1 MYFTQTPYYREI
13 ENIMRQIPNFRPR
26 GYGSMVLKNEMRIC
40 MEEQP
45 PPDSYAELMAR
56 TMSAIHDKPFIERL
70 NNYMQ
75 KGEMS
80 KLIYRNEIH
89 KSVFETAI
97 VKLDKR
103 NFALLSAMYLL
114 TADFRLWQI
123 MKPKVK
129 HNTIDFISTKL
140 NNIHENGYTLYC
152 AAKDLYLGTKHLSVS
167 DLADTGLIPPKIF
180 SLICNAMAIRR
191 FGIQAIQL
199 AKESDMF

>member
-1 MYFTQTPYYREI
+1 MYFTQTAYYREI

-26 GYGSMVLKNEMRIC
+26 GHGSMILKNEMKIC
-40 MEEQP
+40 MEEQS
-45 PPDSYAELMAR
+45 PPDSYVELMTR
-56 TMSAIHDKPFIERL
+56 TMSAIHYKPFIGRL

-80 KLIYRNEIH
+80 KLIYRNETH

-97 VKLDKR
+97 AKLDKR
-103 NFALLSAMYLL
+103 NFALLSAVYLL
-114 TADFRLWQI
+114 SADFRLWQI
-123 MKPKVK
+123 MKPQVK
-129 HNTIDFISTKL
+129 HNTIDFMSTKL

-152 AAKDLYLGTKHLSVS
+152 AAKDLYLGTRHLSVS

-199 AKESDMF
+199 AKESDKL